1 MAGVTARL
9 LPALLLTL
17 ATPALAQPGRLGG
30 GEALDV
36 SLARIV
42 AALVLCL
49 MLAALAA
56 LLLRR
61 GGGRLDLSALRSLTG
76 PPPERRIEVIE
87 TRRISPHAD
96 LCLLR
101 CGGREFLILCS
112 QAAQQ
117 VLRESTAPGED
128 RP

>member
-1 MAGVTARL
+1 MTARA
-9 LPALLLTL
+9 LPALLLTV
-17 ATPALAQPGRLGG
+17 AAPALAQPGRLGG
-30 GEALDV
+30 GDALDV

-42 AALVLCL
+42 AALVLCV
-49 MLAALAA
+49 MLAAVAA
-56 LLLRR
+56 LLLKR
-61 GGGRLDLSALRSLTG
+61 GGGRIDLSALRALAG
-76 PPPERRIEVIE
+76 PRAERRIEVIE

-112 QAAQQ
+112 EAAQQ
-117 VLRESTAPGED
+117 VLRDSAAMDED